1 MHAIKWLVM
10 GGVVLGLVSCSGAK
24 YRDVRAAINRQAD
37 ATEEFTARME
47 KADSAREAAAAVDD
61 YSDRLENIQA
71 QARKLKEKYA
81 GVDLQNAPELK
92 AENERAEQAAMKFA
106 GVFMKAT
113 LKYGRDP
120 EFQAAMKRW
129 QQTMREMGNP

>member
-1 MHAIKWLVM
+1 MSSIKWLVL
-10 GGVVLGLVSCSGAK
+10 GGVVLGLMSCSGAK

-61 YSDRLENIQA
+61 YSDRLENLQA

-129 QQTMREMGNP
+129 QQTMREMGTP

>member
-1 MHAIKWLVM
+1 MSSIKWLVL
-10 GGVVLGLVSCSGAK
+10 GGVVLGLMSCSGAK

>member
-1 MHAIKWLVM
+1 MSSIKWLVL
-10 GGVVLGLVSCSGAK
+10 GGVVLGLMSCSGAK

-129 QQTMREMGNP
+129 QQTMREMGTP

>member
-1 MHAIKWLVM
+1 MSPIKWLVLV
-10 GGVVLGLVSCSGAK
+10 GVVLGLVSCSGAK

>member
-1 MHAIKWLVM
+1 MHAIKWLVL

-47 KADSAREAAAAVDD
+47 KAGDAKAAAAAMDD
-61 YSDRLENIQA
+61 YSRQIEKIRSQHL
-71 QARKLKEKYA
+71 KLKEKY
-81 GVDLQNAPELK
+81 GDQDLQNAPELK

-106 GVFMKAT
+106 GVFMQAT

-120 EFQAAMKRW
+120 DFQAAMKRW
-129 QQTMREMGNP
+129 QETMRTMGKP

>member
-1 MHAIKWLVM
+1 MSSIKWLVL
-10 GGVVLGLVSCSGAK
+10 GGVVLGLMSCSGAK

-120 EFQAAMKRW
+120 EFRAAMKRW

>member
-1 MHAIKWLVM
+1 MSSIKWLVL
-10 GGVVLGLVSCSGAK
+10 GGVVLGLMSCSGAK

-106 GVFMKAT
+106 GVFMQAT

-120 EFQAAMKRW
+120 DFQAAMKRW
-129 QQTMREMGNP
+129 QETMRTMGKP

>member
-1 MHAIKWLVM
+1 MSSIKWLVL
-10 GGVVLGLVSCSGAK
+10 GGVVLGLMSCSGAK

-129 QQTMREMGNP
+129 QQTMREMGPP